1 MRIAIG
7 ADHAGYELK
16 DKIARR
22 LAEAGHAVTD
32 FGTHSQESVDYPDF
46 AAAVANAVRD
56 GRTDRGVVICGSGAG
71 AVIAAN
77 KINGVRA
84 LMGCDTYVAHQA
96 VEHDDANVICF
107 GSRTQGEL
115 VTYEILDAFL
125 GARFITEERY
135 VRRLNKV
142 KALEAN

>member
-16 DKIARR
+16 DKLAKR
-22 LAEAGHAVTD
+22 LAAAGHAVTD
-32 FGTHSQESVDYPDF
+32 FGTHSDASVDYPDF
-46 AAAVANAVRD
+46 AAAVANGVKD
-56 GRTDRGVVICGSGAG
+56 GRAERGVVVCGSGAG

-84 LMGCDTYVAHQA
+84 FQGSDQYVAHQA

-115 VTYEILDAFL
+115 VIYETLDAFL
-125 GARFITEERY
+125 AASFDPQEKY

-142 KALEAN
+142 KALES

>member
-32 FGTHSQESVDYPDF
+32 FGTHSEESVDYPDF

-77 KINGVRA
+77 KIKDVRA

-125 GARFITEERY
+125 GASFITEERY

>member
-32 FGTHSQESVDYPDF
+32 FGTHSEESVDYPDF

-77 KINGVRA
+77 KIKGIRA

-115 VTYEILDAFL
+115 VAYEILDAFL
-125 GARFITEERY
+125 GASFITEERY

>member
-7 ADHAGYELK
+7 ADHAGYLLK
-16 DKIARR
+16 DKTAKR
-22 LAEAGHAVTD
+22 LAAAGHAVTD
-32 FGTHSQESVDYPDF
+32 FGTHSSESVDYPDF

-56 GRTDRGVVICGSGAG
+56 GRADRGVVICGSGAG

-77 KINGVRA
+77 KVKDVRA
-84 LMGCDTYVAHQA
+84 LMGCDTYTAHQA

-115 VTYEILDAFL
+115 VTYEILDSFL
-125 GARFITEERY
+125 KAEFINEERY

-142 KALEAN
+142 KALEAG